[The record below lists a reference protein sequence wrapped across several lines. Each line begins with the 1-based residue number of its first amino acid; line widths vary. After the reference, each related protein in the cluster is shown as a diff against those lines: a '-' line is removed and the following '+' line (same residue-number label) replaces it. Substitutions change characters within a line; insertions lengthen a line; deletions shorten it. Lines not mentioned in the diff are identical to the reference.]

1 MTRHAVPIFV
11 AFLVACMM
19 PGMKGGLAPSFK
31 TRPAFVRK
39 PELDPAAVVHFT
51 KNLYRDLGASGEAN
65 YTETVIDKYRPR
77 FEQLNVSSDGR
88 FGQALSS
95 LLEMRMLDLQASV
108 RHARRMQTV
117 VRAFD
122 EKAVEDMAI

>member
-1 MTRHAVPIFV
+1 MTRHAVPI
-11 AFLVACMM
+11 LVALLLACVM
-19 PGMKGGLAPSFK
+19 PCTKSFLTPYYK
-31 TRPAFVRK
+31 NRPTFARK

-77 FEQLNVSSDGR
+77 FEELNVSSDGR
-88 FGQALSS
+88 FGQAIAS

-108 RHARRMQTV
+108 RHARRVQTV

-122 EKAVEDMAI
+122 ENAVEA